1 MKYDSTM
8 YLLSISYPYERDS
21 CQLLIHIS
29 SLRGENNMPRLVP
42 YLLASSIST
51 LRLSQRSQPSQLSVL
66 SGPCVLLVSMYWYV
80 IVTSAS
86 PLPAALPP
94 LHFTFTYVVPLELI
108 RGVVNNDSE
117 HATSSPISFH
127 YHKNSTINNS
137 IRSIS

>member
-1 MKYDSTM
+1 M

-29 SLRGENNMPRLVP
+29 SLRGESNMPRLVP